1 MGSYLPNTE
10 AERREMLAAIG
21 RDSVDE
27 LFASI
32 PKEALAGELSLP
44 SGIAEMELAK
54 EIGGLA
60 AENRIFPRI
69 FRGAGAYRHYIPAA
83 VKRIS
88 ANETFVTAYTP
99 YQAEISQGIL
109 QSIFEYQTMI
119 CELTGMDLAN
129 ASAYDGASAAAEGVN
144 MCRDRARE
152 TVYVSAAAHPQTIET
167 LRTYCGAYGA
177 PLVVV
182 PAGEDGRTSA
192 EALEK
197 LLAGN
202 NAAGDNAAGDNA
214 AGTAACLYI
223 QSPNF
228 FGLIEDIPKFA
239 GILHDAGALLV
250 AGVNPVSLG
259 VLESPGALGADIA
272 VGEGQP
278 LGLPLAFGGPYLG
291 FMACKSP
298 LMRKLPGRI
307 VGETLD
313 SRGERA
319 FVLTLQ
325 AREQH
330 IRREKALSNLCSNQA
345 HCALTAAVYLS
356 VMGEEGFAELSRQ
369 CHAKAVYAAGK
380 ISALPGYSLV
390 YGGEFFNEF
399 VTRCPDTEKTLALL
413 ESRGILG
420 GYPLDGNRILWCVT
434 ELNSRA
440 DIDELAAILEGGT
453 R

>member
-10 AERREMLAAIG
+10 ALRREMLAGIG
-21 RDSVDE
+21 RLSVDE
-27 LFASI
+27 LFAAV
-32 PKEALAGELSLP
+32 PKGALTAELSLP
-44 SGIAEMELAK
+44 PGMAEMELAEK
-54 EIGGLA
+54 IGGLA
-60 AENRIFPRI
+60 AENRVFPRI
-69 FRGAGAYRHYIPAA
+69 FRGAGAYCHYIPAA
-83 VKRIS
+83 VKRIV

-167 LRTYCGAYGA
+167 IKTYCGAYGA
-177 PLVVV
+177 PVVMA
-182 PAGEDGRTSA
+182 PLGEDGRTSA
-192 EALEK
+192 GELAG
-197 LLAGN
+197 LLAGDA
-202 NAAGDNAAGDNA
+202 AAGK
-214 AGTAACLYI
+214 AACIYL

-228 FGLIEDIPKFA
+228 FGLIEDIPQFA
-239 GILHDAGALLV
+239 GIIHAAGALLV
-250 AGVNPVSLG
+250 AGVNPISLG
-259 VLESPGALGADIA
+259 ILESPGALGADIA

-291 FMACKSP
+291 FMACKSA

-307 VGETLD
+307 VGETTD
-313 SRGERA
+313 SKGERA

-330 IRREKALSNLCSNQA
+330 IRREKASSNLCSNQA

-356 VMGEEGFAELSRQ
+356 VLGEEGFAELSRQ
-369 CHAKAVYAAGK
+369 CHAKAAYAAAL
-380 ISALPGYSLV
+380 ISSLPGYSLV
-390 YGGEFFNEF
+390 YQGEFFNEF
-399 VTRCPDTEKTLALL
+399 VTSCPDAEKTLALL
-413 ESRGILG
+413 ESHGILG
-420 GYPLDGNRILWCVT
+420 AYPLAPDRILWCVT
-434 ELNSRA
+434 ELNSKA
-440 DIDELAAILEGGT
+440 DIDELAAILKGGIS
-453 R
+453 